1 MSHLLCFDALN
12 DDDNDDDQEEEEE
25 NEGVVEG
32 DGV

>member
-32 DGV
+32 EGV